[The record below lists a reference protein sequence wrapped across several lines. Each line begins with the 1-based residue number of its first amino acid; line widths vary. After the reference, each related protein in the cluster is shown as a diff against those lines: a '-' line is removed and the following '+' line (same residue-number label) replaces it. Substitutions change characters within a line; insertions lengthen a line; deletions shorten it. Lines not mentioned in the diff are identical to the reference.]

1 MNKKLFEKVKSLC
14 KDTGLSEK
22 YLKAITEK
30 LGGSIEDDS
39 TDEAAMETTANLI
52 ADVAKE
58 SQGESSR
65 WVDAF
70 KKKNPKRKGSDA
82 DDDDPDDDDDDDPD
96 DVDDDPAPK
105 KGGKKDPYMKMLQKM
120 QKQMDAQSKELETLR
135 GERAKGE
142 RTANIQKLMETHKI
156 PSYLRDTL
164 AKSIAEGDD
173 AEETIKNFKQGLI
186 TNGLETEESEGKKV
200 ASEKQVDEAA
210 DNLLESITAK

>member
-39 TDEAAMETTANLI
+39 TDEAAIETTANLV

-70 KKKNPKRKGSDA
+70 KKKNPPRKDS
-82 DDDDPDDDDDDDPD
+82 DDDDDPD

-105 KGGKKDPYMKMLQKM
+105 KGGKKDPYMKMLKKM
-120 QKQMDAQSKELETLR
+120 QKQMEDQAAELKTLK
-135 GERAKGE
+135 GEKAAGE
-142 RTANIQKLMETHKI
+142 RTANIQKLMEDHKI
-156 PSYLRDTL
+156 PKYLRDTL

-186 TNGLETEESEGKKV
+186 TNGLETEETEGKKV

-210 DNLLESITAK
+210 DSLLESITVK

>member
-39 TDEAAMETTANLI
+39 TDEAAIETAANLV

-70 KKKNPKRKGSDA
+70 KKKNPKRKDPD
-82 DDDDPDDDDDDDPD
+82 DDDDPDDDSDDDDDPD
-96 DVDDDPAPK
+96 DDPDAK
-105 KGGKKDPYMKMLQKM
+105 KNGKKDPMMKLLKKM
-120 QKQMDAQSKELETLR
+120 QKQMEDQAAELKTLK
-135 GERAKGE
+135 GEKAAGE
-142 RTANIQKLMETHKI
+142 RTANIQKLMEDHKI
-156 PSYLRDTL
+156 PKYLRDTL

-186 TNGLETEESEGKKV
+186 TNGLETEEIEGKKV

-210 DNLLESITAK
+210 DSLLESITAK

>member
-1 MNKKLFEKVKSLC
+1 MNKTLFDKVKSLC

-30 LGGSIEDDS
+30 LGGSVEDDS
-39 TDEAAMETTANLI
+39 TDEAAIETAANLI

-70 KKKNPKRKGSDA
+70 KKKNPKRKDPNNSEDEE
-82 DDDDPDDDDDDDPD
+82 DDPNEDDPDDPD
-96 DVDDDPAPK
+96 SK
-105 KGGKKDPYMKMLQKM
+105 KNKDPMMKLLKKM
-120 QKQMDAQSKELETLR
+120 QKQMEDQAEELKTLKGEKAA
-135 GERAKGE
+135 GERNK
-142 RTANIQKLMETHKI
+142 TIQSLMETHKI
-156 PSYLRDTL
+156 PKYLRDTL

-173 AEETIKNFKQGLI
+173 AEQAIKDFKQGLI
-186 TNGLETEESEGKKV
+186 TNGLETEEIEGKKV

-210 DNLLESITAK
+210 DSLLESITAK

>member
-1 MNKKLFEKVKSLC
+1 MNKQLFDKVKSLC

-22 YLKAITEK
+22 YLKAITER
-30 LGGSIEDDS
+30 LGGSVEDDS
-39 TDEAAMETTANLI
+39 TDEAAIETTANLV

-70 KKKNPKRKGSDA
+70 KKKNPKRKDSD
-82 DDDDPDDDDDDDPD
+82 DDDDPDDDSDDDDDPD
-96 DVDDDPAPK
+96 DDPDAK
-105 KGGKKDPYMKMLQKM
+105 KKGKKDPMMKLLKKM
-120 QKQMDAQSKELETLR
+120 QKQMEDQAAELKTLK
-135 GERAKGE
+135 GEKAAGE
-142 RTANIQKLMETHKI
+142 RTANIQKLMEDHKI
-156 PSYLRDTL
+156 PKYLRDTL

-186 TNGLETEESEGKKV
+186 TNGLETEETEGKKV

-210 DNLLESITAK
+210 DSLLESITAK

>member
-39 TDEAAMETTANLI
+39 TDEAAIETAANLV

-70 KKKNPKRKGSDA
+70 KKKNPKRKDPD
-82 DDDDPDDDDDDDPD
+82 DDDDPDDDSDDDDDPD
-96 DVDDDPAPK
+96 DDPDAK
-105 KGGKKDPYMKMLQKM
+105 KKGKKDQMMKLLKKM
-120 QKQMDAQSKELETLR
+120 QKQMEDQAAELKTLK
-135 GERAKGE
+135 GEKAAGE
-142 RTANIQKLMETHKI
+142 RTANIQKLMEDHKI
-156 PSYLRDTL
+156 PKYLRDTL

-173 AEETIKNFKQGLI
+173 AEETIKSFKQGLI
-186 TNGLETEESEGKKV
+186 TNGLETEEPEGKKV

>member
-1 MNKKLFEKVKSLC
+1 MNKTLFDKVKSLC

-30 LGGSIEDDS
+30 LGGSVEDDS
-39 TDEAAMETTANLI
+39 TDEAAIETAANLI

-70 KKKNPKRKGSDA
+70 KKKNPKRKDHNDS
-82 DDDDPDDDDDDDPD
+82 DDDDDDDPD
-96 DVDDDPAPK
+96 DDPDDDSDPK
-105 KGGKKDPYMKMLQKM
+105 KKKDPMMKLLKKM
-120 QKQMDAQSKELETLR
+120 QKQMEDQAEELKTLKGEKAA
-135 GERAKGE
+135 GERIK
-142 RTANIQKLMETHKI
+142 TIQSLMETHKI
-156 PSYLRDTL
+156 PKYLRDTL

-173 AEETIKNFKQGLI
+173 AEQAIKDFKQGLI
-186 TNGLETEESEGKKV
+186 TNGLETEEIEGKKV

-210 DNLLESITAK
+210 DSLLESITAK

>member
-1 MNKKLFEKVKSLC
+1 MNKTLFDKVKSLC

-30 LGGSIEDDS
+30 LGGSVEDDS
-39 TDEAAMETTANLI
+39 TDEAAIETAANLI

-70 KKKNPKRKGSDA
+70 KKKNPKRKDPNNSEDEE
-82 DDDDPDDDDDDDPD
+82 DDPNEDDPDDPD
-96 DVDDDPAPK
+96 SK
-105 KGGKKDPYMKMLQKM
+105 KNKDPMMKLLKKM
-120 QKQMDAQSKELETLR
+120 QKQMEDQAEELKTLKGEKAA
-135 GERAKGE
+135 GERNK
-142 RTANIQKLMETHKI
+142 TIQSLMETHKI
-156 PSYLRDTL
+156 PKYLRDTL

-173 AEETIKNFKQGLI
+173 AEQTIKDFKQGLI
-186 TNGLETEESEGKKV
+186 TNGLETEEIEGKKV

-210 DNLLESITAK
+210 DSLLESITAK

>member
-1 MNKKLFEKVKSLC
+1 MNKTLFDKVKSLC

-30 LGGSIEDDS
+30 LGGSVEDDS
-39 TDEAAMETTANLI
+39 TDEAAIETAANLI

-70 KKKNPKRKGSDA
+70 KKKNPKRKDHNDS
-82 DDDDPDDDDDDDPD
+82 DDDDDDDPD
-96 DVDDDPAPK
+96 DDPDDDSDPK
-105 KGGKKDPYMKMLQKM
+105 KKKDPMMKLLKKM
-120 QKQMDAQSKELETLR
+120 QKQMEDQTEELKTLK
-135 GERAKGE
+135 GEKAAGE
-142 RTANIQKLMETHKI
+142 RTKTIQSLMETHKI
-156 PSYLRDTL
+156 PKYLRDTL

-173 AEETIKNFKQGLI
+173 AEQSIKDFKQGLI
-186 TNGLETEESEGKKV
+186 TNGLETEEIEGKKV

-210 DNLLESITAK
+210 DSLLESITAK

>member
-1 MNKKLFEKVKSLC
+1 MNKTLFDKVKSLC

-30 LGGSIEDDS
+30 LGGSVEDDS
-39 TDEAAMETTANLI
+39 TDEAAIETAANLI

-70 KKKNPKRKGSDA
+70 KKKNPKRKDHNDS
-82 DDDDPDDDDDDDPD
+82 DDDDDDDPD
-96 DVDDDPAPK
+96 DDPDDDSDPK
-105 KGGKKDPYMKMLQKM
+105 KKKDPMMKLLKKM
-120 QKQMDAQSKELETLR
+120 QKQMEDQAEELKTLKGEKVA
-135 GERAKGE
+135 GERNK
-142 RTANIQKLMETHKI
+142 TIQSLMETHKI
-156 PSYLRDTL
+156 PKYLRDTL

-173 AEETIKNFKQGLI
+173 AEQAIKDFKQGLI
-186 TNGLETEESEGKKV
+186 TNGLETEEIEGKKV

-210 DNLLESITAK
+210 DSLLESITAK

>member
-1 MNKKLFEKVKSLC
+1 MNKKLFEKVKGLC

-39 TDEAAMETTANLI
+39 TDEAAIETTANLV
-52 ADVAKE
+52 ADVARE

-70 KKKNPKRKGSDA
+70 KKKNPKRKDP
-82 DDDDPDDDDDDDPD
+82 DEDDPDEDPDEDDPD
-96 DVDDDPAPK
+96 GEEDDPK
-105 KGGKKDPYMKMLQKM
+105 HGKGKDKYSKLLKKM
-120 QKQMDAQSKELETLR
+120 QKQLDDQKKEMETLR
-135 GERAKGE
+135 SERAAGE
-142 RTANIQKLMETHKI
+142 RTKSIQKLMEDHKI
-156 PSYLRDTL
+156 PKYLRDTL
-164 AKSIAEGDD
+164 AKSIADGDD

-210 DNLLESITAK
+210 DSLLESITVK

>member
-1 MNKKLFEKVKSLC
+1 MNKTLFEKVKSLC

-39 TDEAAMETTANLI
+39 TDEAAIETTANLV

-70 KKKNPKRKGSDA
+70 KKKNPKRKDS
-82 DDDDPDDDDDDDPD
+82 DDDDPDDDPD
-96 DVDDDPAPK
+96 AK
-105 KGGKKDPYMKMLQKM
+105 KKGKKDPYMKLLKKM
-120 QKQMDAQSKELETLR
+120 QKQMEDQAAELKTLK
-135 GERAKGE
+135 GEKAAGE
-142 RTANIQKLMETHKI
+142 RTANIQKLMEDHKI
-156 PSYLRDTL
+156 PKYLRDTL

-173 AEETIKNFKQGLI
+173 AEETIKSFKQGLI
-186 TNGLETEESEGKKV
+186 TNGLETEEPEGKKV

>member
-1 MNKKLFEKVKSLC
+1 MNKTLFDKVKSLC

-39 TDEAAMETTANLI
+39 TDEAAIETTANLV

-70 KKKNPKRKGSDA
+70 KKKNPKRKDQKDSDS
-82 DDDDPDDDDDDDPD
+82 DDDDDDPD
-96 DVDDDPAPK
+96 DDPDDDSDPK
-105 KGGKKDPYMKMLQKM
+105 KKKDPMMKLLKKM
-120 QKQMDAQSKELETLR
+120 QKQMEDQAEELKTLKGEKAA
-135 GERAKGE
+135 GERNK
-142 RTANIQKLMETHKI
+142 TIQSLMETHKI
-156 PSYLRDTL
+156 PKYLRDTL

-173 AEETIKNFKQGLI
+173 AEQAIKDFKQGLI
-186 TNGLETEESEGKKV
+186 TNGLETEEIEGKKV

-210 DNLLESITAK
+210 DSLLESITAK

>member
-1 MNKKLFEKVKSLC
+1 MNKTLFEKVKSLC

-39 TDEAAMETTANLI
+39 TDEAAIETTANLV

-70 KKKNPKRKGSDA
+70 KKKNPKRKDP
-82 DDDDPDDDDDDDPD
+82 DDDDPDDDSDDDDPD
-96 DVDDDPAPK
+96 DDPDAK
-105 KGGKKDPYMKMLQKM
+105 KKGKKDPMMKLLKKM
-120 QKQMDAQSKELETLR
+120 QKQMEDQSAELKTLK
-135 GERAKGE
+135 GEKAAGE
-142 RTANIQKLMETHKI
+142 RTANIQKLMEDHKI
-156 PSYLRDTL
+156 PKYLRDTL

-186 TNGLETEESEGKKV
+186 TNGLETEETEGKKV

>member
-1 MNKKLFEKVKSLC
+1 MNKTLFEKVKSLC

-39 TDEAAMETTANLI
+39 TDEAAIETTANLV

-70 KKKNPKRKGSDA
+70 KKKNPKRKDPDDDDPDDDP
-82 DDDDPDDDDDDDPD
+82 DDDDPDDDDDDPN
-96 DVDDDPAPK
+96 PK
-105 KGGKKDPYMKMLQKM
+105 KGKKDPYMKLLKKM
-120 QKQMDAQSKELETLR
+120 QKQMDAQSEELKTLR
-135 GERAKGE
+135 GEKAAGE
-142 RTANIQKLMETHKI
+142 RTANIQKLMEDHKI
-156 PSYLRDTL
+156 PKYLRDTL

-186 TNGLETEESEGKKV
+186 TNGLETEETEGKKV

-210 DNLLESITAK
+210 DSLLESITVK

>member
-39 TDEAAMETTANLI
+39 TDEAAIETAANLV

-70 KKKNPKRKGSDA
+70 KKKNPKRKDP
-82 DDDDPDDDDDDDPD
+82 DDDDPDDDSDDDDDPD
-96 DVDDDPAPK
+96 DDPDAK
-105 KGGKKDPYMKMLQKM
+105 KKGKKDPMMKLLKKM
-120 QKQMDAQSKELETLR
+120 QKQMEDQAAELKTLK
-135 GERAKGE
+135 GEKAAGE
-142 RTANIQKLMETHKI
+142 RTANIQKLMEDHKI
-156 PSYLRDTL
+156 PKYLRDTL

-186 TNGLETEESEGKKV
+186 TNGLETEETEGKKV
-200 ASEKQVDEAA
+200 ASERQVDEAA

>member
-1 MNKKLFEKVKSLC
+1 MNKTLFEKVKSLC

-39 TDEAAMETTANLI
+39 TDEAAIETTANLV

-70 KKKNPKRKGSDA
+70 KKKNPKRKDPKDDDPDDDP
-82 DDDDPDDDDDDDPD
+82 DDDDPDDDDDDPN
-96 DVDDDPAPK
+96 PK
-105 KGGKKDPYMKMLQKM
+105 KGKKDPYMKLLKKM
-120 QKQMDAQSKELETLR
+120 QKQMEDQQKELVALK
-135 GERAKGE
+135 GEKAAGE
-142 RTANIQKLMETHKI
+142 RTASIQKLMEDHKI
-156 PSYLRDTL
+156 PKYLRDTL

-186 TNGLETEESEGKKV
+186 TNGLETEETEGKKV

-210 DNLLESITAK
+210 DSLLESITVK

>member
-1 MNKKLFEKVKSLC
+1 MNKTLFEKVKSLC

-39 TDEAAMETTANLI
+39 TDEAAIETTANLV

-70 KKKNPKRKGSDA
+70 KKKNPKRKDPD
-82 DDDDPDDDDDDDPD
+82 DDDDPDDDSDDDDPD
-96 DVDDDPAPK
+96 DDPDAK
-105 KGGKKDPYMKMLQKM
+105 KKGKKDPMMKLLKKM
-120 QKQMDAQSKELETLR
+120 QKQMEDQAAELKTLK
-135 GERAKGE
+135 GEKAAGE
-142 RTANIQKLMETHKI
+142 RTANIQKLMEDHKI
-156 PSYLRDTL
+156 PKYLRDTL

-186 TNGLETEESEGKKV
+186 TSGLETEEPEGKKV

-210 DNLLESITAK
+210 DSLLESITVK

>member
-1 MNKKLFEKVKSLC
+1 MNKTLFDKVKSLC

-30 LGGSIEDDS
+30 LGGSVEDDS
-39 TDEAAMETTANLI
+39 TDEAAIETAANLI

-70 KKKNPKRKGSDA
+70 KKKNPKRKDHNDS
-82 DDDDPDDDDDDDPD
+82 DDDDDDDPD
-96 DVDDDPAPK
+96 DDPDDDSDPK
-105 KGGKKDPYMKMLQKM
+105 KKKDPMMKLLKKM
-120 QKQMDAQSKELETLR
+120 QKQMEDQAEELKTLKGEKVA
-135 GERAKGE
+135 GERNK
-142 RTANIQKLMETHKI
+142 TIQSLMETHKI
-156 PSYLRDTL
+156 PKYLRDTL

-173 AEETIKNFKQGLI
+173 AEQAIKDFKQ
-186 TNGLETEESEGKKV
+186 GLETEEIEGKKV

-210 DNLLESITAK
+210 DSLLESITAK

>member
-39 TDEAAMETTANLI
+39 TDEAAIETTANLV

-70 KKKNPKRKGSDA
+70 KKKNPKRKDP
-82 DDDDPDDDDDDDPD
+82 DDDDPDDDSDDDDPD
-96 DVDDDPAPK
+96 DDPDAK
-105 KGGKKDPYMKMLQKM
+105 KNGKKDPMMKLLKKM
-120 QKQMDAQSKELETLR
+120 QKQMEDQAAELKTLK
-135 GERAKGE
+135 GEKAAGE
-142 RTANIQKLMETHKI
+142 RTANIQKLMEDHKI
-156 PSYLRDTL
+156 PKYLRDTL

-186 TNGLETEESEGKKV
+186 TNGLETEETEGKKV

-210 DNLLESITAK
+210 DNLLESITVK

>member
-1 MNKKLFEKVKSLC
+1 MNKTLFDKVKSLC

-30 LGGSIEDDS
+30 LGGSVEDDS
-39 TDEAAMETTANLI
+39 TDEAAIETAANLI

-70 KKKNPKRKGSDA
+70 KKKNPKRKDHNDS
-82 DDDDPDDDDDDDPD
+82 DDDDDDPD
-96 DVDDDPAPK
+96 DDPDDDSDPK
-105 KGGKKDPYMKMLQKM
+105 KKKDPMMKLLKKM
-120 QKQMDAQSKELETLR
+120 QKQMEDQAEELKTLKGEKAA
-135 GERAKGE
+135 GERNK
-142 RTANIQKLMETHKI
+142 TIQSLMETHKI
-156 PSYLRDTL
+156 PKYLRDTL

-173 AEETIKNFKQGLI
+173 AEQAIKDFKQGLI
-186 TNGLETEESEGKKV
+186 TNGLETEEIEGKKV

-210 DNLLESITAK
+210 DSLLESITAK

>member
-1 MNKKLFEKVKSLC
+1 MNKTLFDKVKSLC

-39 TDEAAMETTANLI
+39 TDEAAIETAANLI

-70 KKKNPKRKGSDA
+70 KKKNPKRKDHNDSD
-82 DDDDPDDDDDDDPD
+82 DDEDDDPDDDPDDDSD
-96 DVDDDPAPK
+96 PK
-105 KGGKKDPYMKMLQKM
+105 KKKDPMMKLLKKM
-120 QKQMDAQSKELETLR
+120 QKQMEDQAEELKTLKGEKAA
-135 GERAKGE
+135 GERNK
-142 RTANIQKLMETHKI
+142 TIQSLMETHKI
-156 PSYLRDTL
+156 PKYLRDTL

-173 AEETIKNFKQGLI
+173 AEQAIKDFKQGLI
-186 TNGLETEESEGKKV
+186 TNGLETEEIEGKKV

-210 DNLLESITAK
+210 DSLLESITAK

>member
-39 TDEAAMETTANLI
+39 TDEAAIETTANLV

-70 KKKNPKRKGSDA
+70 KKKNPKRKDPD
-82 DDDDPDDDDDDDPD
+82 DDDDPDDDSDDDDDPD
-96 DVDDDPAPK
+96 DDPDAK
-105 KGGKKDPYMKMLQKM
+105 KKGKKDPMMKLLKKM
-120 QKQMDAQSKELETLR
+120 QKQMEDQAAELKTLK
-135 GERAKGE
+135 GEKAAGE
-142 RTANIQKLMETHKI
+142 RTANIQKLMEDHKI
-156 PSYLRDTL
+156 PKYLR
-164 AKSIAEGDD
+164 
-173 AEETIKNFKQGLI
+173 
-186 TNGLETEESEGKKV
+186 GK
-200 ASEKQVDEAA
+200 
-210 DNLLESITAK
+210 

>member
-1 MNKKLFEKVKSLC
+1 MNKTLFDKVKSLC

-39 TDEAAMETTANLI
+39 TDEAAIETTANLV

-70 KKKNPKRKGSDA
+70 KKKNPKRKDPD
-82 DDDDPDDDDDDDPD
+82 DDDDPDDDSDDDDDPD
-96 DVDDDPAPK
+96 DDPDAK
-105 KGGKKDPYMKMLQKM
+105 KKGKKDPYMKLLKKM
-120 QKQMDAQSKELETLR
+120 QKQMEDQAAELKTLK
-135 GERAKGE
+135 GEKAAGE
-142 RTANIQKLMETHKI
+142 RTANIQKLMEDHKI
-156 PSYLRDTL
+156 PKYLRDTL

-186 TNGLETEESEGKKV
+186 TNGLETEEPEGKKV

-210 DNLLESITAK
+210 DSLLESITVK

>member
-39 TDEAAMETTANLI
+39 TDEAAIETTANLV

-70 KKKNPKRKGSDA
+70 KKKNPRRKDPD
-82 DDDDPDDDDDDDPD
+82 DDDDPDDDSDDDDDPD
-96 DVDDDPAPK
+96 DDPDAK
-105 KGGKKDPYMKMLQKM
+105 KKGKKDPITKLLKKM
-120 QKQMDAQSKELETLR
+120 QKHMDDQAEELKTLR
-135 GERAKGE
+135 GEKAAGE
-142 RTANIQKLMETHKI
+142 RTANIQKLMDDHKI
-156 PSYLRDTL
+156 PTYLRDTL
-164 AKSIAEGDD
+164 AKSIADGDD

-186 TNGLETEESEGKKV
+186 TNGLETEETEGKKV

-210 DNLLESITAK
+210 DNLLESITVK

>member
-1 MNKKLFEKVKSLC
+1 MNKTLFEKVKSLC

-39 TDEAAMETTANLI
+39 TDEAAIETTANLV

-70 KKKNPKRKGSDA
+70 KKKNPNRKDQKDDDSD
-82 DDDDPDDDDDDDPD
+82 DDSDDDPDDDDDPN
-96 DVDDDPAPK
+96 PK
-105 KGGKKDPYMKMLQKM
+105 KGKKDPLMKLLKKM
-120 QKQMDAQSKELETLR
+120 QKQMEDQAAELKTLK
-135 GERAKGE
+135 GEKTAGE
-142 RTANIQKLMETHKI
+142 RTASIQKLMEDHKI
-156 PSYLRDTL
+156 PKYLRDTL

-186 TNGLETEESEGKKV
+186 TNGLETEEPEGKKV

-210 DNLLESITAK
+210 DSLLESITVK

>member
-1 MNKKLFEKVKSLC
+1 MNKTLFEKVKSLC

-39 TDEAAMETTANLI
+39 TDEAAIETTANLV

-70 KKKNPKRKGSDA
+70 KKKDPKRKDSDDDDDSDDDSD
-82 DDDDPDDDDDDDPD
+82 DDDDPDDDPD
-96 DVDDDPAPK
+96 AK
-105 KGGKKDPYMKMLQKM
+105 KKGKKDPYMKLLKKM
-120 QKQMDAQSKELETLR
+120 QKQMEDQAAELKTLK
-135 GERAKGE
+135 GEKAAGE
-142 RTANIQKLMETHKI
+142 RTANIQKLMEDHKI
-156 PSYLRDTL
+156 PKYLRDTL

-186 TNGLETEESEGKKV
+186 TNGLETEEPEGKKV

-210 DNLLESITAK
+210 DSMLESITVK

>member
-39 TDEAAMETTANLI
+39 TDEAAIETTANLV

-70 KKKNPKRKGSDA
+70 KKKNPKRKDP
-82 DDDDPDDDDDDDPD
+82 DDDDPDDDSDDDDDPD
-96 DVDDDPAPK
+96 DDPDAK
-105 KGGKKDPYMKMLQKM
+105 KNGKKDPMMKLLKKM
-120 QKQMDAQSKELETLR
+120 QKQMEDQAAELKTLK
-135 GERAKGE
+135 GEKAAGE
-142 RTANIQKLMETHKI
+142 RTANIQKLMEDHKI
-156 PSYLRDTL
+156 PKYLRDTL

-186 TNGLETEESEGKKV
+186 TNGLETEETEGKKV

-210 DNLLESITAK
+210 DNLLESITVK

>member
-39 TDEAAMETTANLI
+39 TDEAAIETAANLV

-70 KKKNPKRKGSDA
+70 KKKNPKRKDSDDDDDSDDDSD
-82 DDDDPDDDDDDDPD
+82 DDDDPDDDPD
-96 DVDDDPAPK
+96 AK
-105 KGGKKDPYMKMLQKM
+105 KKGKKDPMMKLLKKM
-120 QKQMDAQSKELETLR
+120 QKQMEDQAAELKTLK
-135 GERAKGE
+135 GEKAAGE
-142 RTANIQKLMETHKI
+142 RTANIQKLMEDHKI
-156 PSYLRDTL
+156 PKYLRDTL

-186 TNGLETEESEGKKV
+186 TNGLETEEPEGKKV

-210 DNLLESITAK
+210 DSLLESITVK

>member
-1 MNKKLFEKVKSLC
+1 MNKTLFEKVKSLC

-39 TDEAAMETTANLI
+39 TDEAAIETTANLV

-70 KKKNPKRKGSDA
+70 KKKNPKRKDPD
-82 DDDDPDDDDDDDPD
+82 DDDDPDDDSDDDDDPD
-96 DVDDDPAPK
+96 DDPDAK
-105 KGGKKDPYMKMLQKM
+105 KKGKKDPMMKLLKKM
-120 QKQMDAQSKELETLR
+120 QKQMEDQAAELKTLK
-135 GERAKGE
+135 GEKAAGE
-142 RTANIQKLMETHKI
+142 RTANIQKLMEDHKI
-156 PSYLRDTL
+156 PKYLRDTL

-186 TNGLETEESEGKKV
+186 TNGLETEETEGKKV

-210 DNLLESITAK
+210 DSLLESITVK

>member
-39 TDEAAMETTANLI
+39 TDEAAIETTANLV

-70 KKKNPKRKGSDA
+70 KKKNPQRKDSD
-82 DDDDPDDDDDDDPD
+82 DGDDPDDDDPD
-96 DVDDDPAPK
+96 DVDDDPAAK
-105 KGGKKDPYMKMLQKM
+105 KGGKKDPYMKMLKKM
-120 QKQMDAQSKELETLR
+120 QKQMEDQRKELETLR
-135 GERAKGE
+135 GEKAKGE
-142 RTANIQKLMETHKI
+142 RSANIQKLMETHKI

-173 AEETIKNFKQGLI
+173 PEESIKNFKQGLI
-186 TNGLETEESEGKKV
+186 TNGLETEEPEGKKV

-210 DNLLESITAK
+210 DSLLESITVK

>member
-1 MNKKLFEKVKSLC
+1 MNKTLFEKVKSLC

-39 TDEAAMETTANLI
+39 TDEAAIETTANLV

-70 KKKNPKRKGSDA
+70 KKKNPKRKDPDDDDDPDNDSD
-82 DDDDPDDDDDDDPD
+82 DDDDPDDDPD
-96 DVDDDPAPK
+96 AK
-105 KGGKKDPYMKMLQKM
+105 KKGKKDPMMKLLKKM
-120 QKQMDAQSKELETLR
+120 QKQMEDQAAELKTLK
-135 GERAKGE
+135 GEKAAGE
-142 RTANIQKLMETHKI
+142 RTANIQKLMEDHKI
-156 PSYLRDTL
+156 PKYLRDTL

-173 AEETIKNFKQGLI
+173 AEQAIKDFKQGLI
-186 TNGLETEESEGKKV
+186 TNGLETEEIEGKKV

-210 DNLLESITAK
+210 DSLLESITAK